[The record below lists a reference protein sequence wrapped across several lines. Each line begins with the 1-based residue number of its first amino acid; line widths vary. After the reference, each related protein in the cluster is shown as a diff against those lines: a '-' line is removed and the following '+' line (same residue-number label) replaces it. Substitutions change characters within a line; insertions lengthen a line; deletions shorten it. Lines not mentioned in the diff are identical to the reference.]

1 MRWCLAVFQ
10 LYQSSDFLRLFLY
23 GEAQENAAEKV
34 ITNIPIWSELRLK
47 RSSAKRIDELEARLA
62 SIEAFMKKQLLPPKQ
77 NDSTTQRSKGKDKAE
92 QNCAAADGYMG
103 TTEAAG
109 TLESESNG
117 LTPTSMCDK
126 SSCAGA
132 SPDTIGCSGSSI

>member
-62 SIEAFMKKQLLPPKQ
+62 
-77 NDSTTQRSKGKDKAE
+77 
-92 QNCAAADGYMG
+92 
-103 TTEAAG
+103 
-109 TLESESNG
+109 
-117 LTPTSMCDK
+117 
-126 SSCAGA
+126 
-132 SPDTIGCSGSSI
+132 